1 MRAPQFAQHYAS
13 AWHSEVQPHRI
24 EGDKAKD
31 ISSDTKYGAKH
42 CTIVNVSTKAFNQNR
57 CSLKQTDLVI

>member
-13 AWHSEVQPHRI
+13 AWHSEVQPHGI

-31 ISSDTKYGAKH
+31 ISSDTKYRTKH
-42 CTIVNVSTKAFNQNR
+42 HTIVDVSTKAFNQNR
-57 CSLKQTDLVI
+57 CRLK